1 MKSRITTGIDVGT
14 QAIRVVIAEWV
25 EGDPFPTVLGTGIAP
40 SSGLRHGYVLHSD
53 EARKSIRR
61 ALQEAEKSAKM
72 QIKSAVLSVG
82 GISLEST
89 TSSATIAISRA
100 ENEVTSVDIDRVV
113 ALSEKELKVTPNKK
127 VIHVIPTKFKL
138 DGEEVLGR
146 TIGRIGNKLEVHT
159 LFVITQEQHL
169 NDLISV
175 VEDLGVEVAD
185 VIAAPVAASL
195 VALNKKQKNA
205 GCVLVNI
212 GAETM
217 SMIVFEN
224 NTPIALHVFP
234 IGGTDITNDIALG
247 LKMTLEDAE
256 SIKIGKQTTGFSKKK
271 LDEIINARLHDLF
284 ELIDSQLKKVNRSG
298 LLPAGIIITGGSAF
312 ITNLDL
318 SAKNSLKIPA
328 RIANADIHT
337 ISKGRLRDAS
347 WSVAY
352 GLTMLED
359 TAGAPK
365 TGGLNEIVKQIKKSF
380 SGLLEQLM
388 P

>member
-14 QAIRVVIAEWV
+14 QAIRVVIAEWI

-61 ALQEAEKSAKM
+61 ALQEAERSAKI

-284 ELIDSQLKKVNRSG
+284 ELIDNQLKKVNRSG

-337 ISKGRLRDAS
+337 ISKGKLRDAS

-365 TGGLNEIVKQIKKSF
+365 TGGFKEIMKQAKKSF
-380 SGLLEQLM
+380 SGILEQLL

>member
-1 MKSRITTGIDVGT
+1 MKSRITTGIDIGT
-14 QAIRVVIAEWV
+14 QTIRVVIAEWMDG
-25 EGDPFPTVLGTGIAP
+25 EAYPSVLGTGIAP
-40 SSGLRHGYVLHSD
+40 SSGLRHGYVIHSE
-53 EARKSIRR
+53 EAKRSIKR
-61 ALQEAEKSAKM
+61 AILEAERSAKT
-72 QIKSAVLSVG
+72 QIKSAVLSIG
-82 GISLEST
+82 GISLESIS
-89 TSSATIAISRA
+89 SSATIAISRA
-100 ENEVTSVDIDRVV
+100 ENEVTNADIDRVV
-113 ALSEKELKVTPNKK
+113 ALSEKELKITPNKK

-138 DGEEVLGR
+138 DGDDVLGR
-146 TIGRIGNKLEVHT
+146 TVGRIGNKLEVTT
-159 LFVITQEQHL
+159 LFVVTQDQHL
-169 NDLISV
+169 GDLIAA
-175 VEDLGVEVAD
+175 VEDLGIEVAD

-247 LKMTLEDAE
+247 LKLTLEEAE
-256 SIKIGKQTTGFSKKK
+256 SVKTGKQTTGFSKKK
-271 LDEIINARLHDLF
+271 LDEIVNARLHDLF
-284 ELIDSQLKKVNRSG
+284 ELIDSHLKKVNRSG

-312 ITNLDL
+312 ISNLDL

-328 RIANADIHT
+328 KIANADIHT

-365 TGGLNEIVKQIKKSF
+365 HGGFAEITKQIKKSF
-380 SGLLEQLM
+380 AGLLEQLM

>member
-14 QAIRVVIAEWV
+14 QAIRVVIAEWI

-82 GISLEST
+82 GISLESV

-100 ENEVTSVDIDRVV
+100 ENEVTSADIDRVV

-224 NTPIALHVFP
+224 NTPIELHVFP

-256 SIKIGKQTTGFSKKK
+256 NIKIGKQTTGFSKKK

-284 ELIDSQLKKVNRSG
+284 DLIDSQLKKVNRSG

-312 ITNLDL
+312 IANLDL

-365 TGGLNEIVKQIKKSF
+365 TGGFNEIVKQVKKSF

>member
-14 QAIRVVIAEWV
+14 QTIRVVIAEWLDG
-25 EGDPFPTVLGTGIAP
+25 EPFPTVLGTGMAP
-40 SSGLRHGYVLHSD
+40 SSGLRHGYVLHAE
-53 EARKSIRR
+53 EARRSIKR

-72 QIKSAVLSVG
+72 QIKSAVLSIG
-82 GISLEST
+82 GVSLEST

-100 ENEVTSVDIDRVV
+100 ENEVTAADIDRVV
-113 ALSEKELKVTPNKK
+113 ALSEKELKITPNKK
-127 VIHVIPTKFKL
+127 VIHVIPTKFRL
-138 DGEEVLGR
+138 DGEDVLGR
-146 TIGRIGNKLEVHT
+146 TIGRIGNKLEVST
-159 LFVITQEQHL
+159 MFVTTQEQHL

-175 VEDLGVEVAD
+175 VEDLGVEIAD

-195 VALNKKQKNA
+195 VALNKKQKTA

-234 IGGTDITNDIALG
+234 IGGTDLTNDIALG

-256 SIKIGKQTTGFSKKK
+256 NIKIGRQTTGYSKKK

-284 ELIDSQLKKVNRSG
+284 ELIDNHLQKVNRSG

-312 ITNLDL
+312 ISNLDL

-328 RIANADIHT
+328 KIANTDIHT

-365 TGGLNEIVKQIKKSF
+365 TGGLSEIAKQIKKSF
-380 SGLLEQLM
+380 SNLLEQLM